1 MCLFIIAIIYYQ
13 MNISQASKLVLK
25 ICSSTSYDYI
35 NKSRYSDTEV

>member
-13 MNISQASKLVLK
+13 MKISQASKLVLK
-25 ICSSTSYDYI
+25 IYSSISYDYI